1 MNEGNNIYSA
11 MFFPS
16 EVFDLIICYSDDL
29 IALKYFMRELREFT
43 VIPWNMTFLKT
54 IDNQISN
61 RNIRYIN
68 RLRRSEIYVELTN
81 MVLKLMD
88 IDLLNDAYYDVLV
101 YYDRNADKLDPGQSY
116 QELDVWHDYEWIY
129 NGEVLVRRLDDGTF
143 SLLNSFAQMNQYE
156 IVSYIQENEEFLKNL
171 FSIWTDQN
179 KSEES
184 KNDVVL
190 LLRGYC
196 SIAKGLQFAHRTP
209 FYRSLCHHGLFTIF
223 SSSLNNSQLA
233 IRIAAT
239 AVLSNVLE
247 HDPSLVRS
255 YTLAQIRQ
263 SQPNLIFQVIERLHD
278 EPDAGVRSQY
288 SEILRIL
295 IDGPKNDGVIEV
307 ISK

>member
-1 MNEGNNIYSA
+1 
-11 MFFPS
+11 
-16 EVFDLIICYSDDL
+16 
-29 IALKYFMRELREFT
+29 
-43 VIPWNMTFLKT
+43 
-54 IDNQISN
+54 
-61 RNIRYIN
+61 
-68 RLRRSEIYVELTN
+68 
-81 MVLKLMD
+81 
-88 IDLLNDAYYDVLV
+88 
-101 YYDRNADKLDPGQSY
+101 
-116 QELDVWHDYEWIY
+116 
-129 NGEVLVRRLDDGTF
+129 
-143 SLLNSFAQMNQYE
+143 MNQYE

-190 LLRGYC
+190 FLRGYC

-209 FYRSLCHHGLFTIF
+209 FYR
-223 SSSLNNSQLA
+223 SLNNSQLA

>member
-129 NGEVLVRRLDDGTF
+129 NGEGIHRDFTKTCYPFEYKDVTLYSQSILFNDILPFTF
-143 SLLNSFAQMNQYE
+143 GKDSHMIGKDAYNMFE
-156 IVSYIQENEEFLKNL
+156 
-171 FSIWTDQN
+171 
-179 KSEES
+179 
-184 KNDVVL
+184 DVF
-190 LLRGYC
+190 
-196 SIAKGLQFAHRTP
+196 I
-209 FYRSLCHHGLFTIF
+209 
-223 SSSLNNSQLA
+223 
-233 IRIAAT
+233 
-239 AVLSNVLE
+239 
-247 HDPSLVRS
+247 
-255 YTLAQIRQ
+255 
-263 SQPNLIFQVIERLHD
+263 
-278 EPDAGVRSQY
+278 
-288 SEILRIL
+288 
-295 IDGPKNDGVIEV
+295 
-307 ISK
+307 